1 MTTTALRHIVISIGL
16 LCLIFSAGCSD
27 SSDRKLSHSKNGPEA
42 ANQDQQASQREA
54 RTGAFTKEPQA
65 PKITSNEENQEV
77 IIERISNFLVPTE
90 YFSIK
95 SKHFYDAICAVSLPK
110 DYYDNPTTNYPMVLA
125 FGGAGECAKSPQQ
138 GALAWISYYKADEA
152 AHALASNNLKSS
164 DFRELVTPEQLKK
177 FNRSLHRTPYQ
188 GVILVC
194 PYSPLLGANP
204 GFENSDYEKYIMEEL
219 IPALKKHYRIDVS
232 RIGVDGVSMG
242 GARSMYYGFKY
253 PEVFSRIGSVQ
264 AAVGPFMELYSQL
277 IRTNGEKIRRN
288 SIQIVSSDGD
298 IFLKSV
304 ENFSSMLNTVKINHN
319 LLILKGPHDYIFN
332 QGPGSIALLAFHA
345 SPAQIQAKGPVR

>member
-1 MTTTALRHIVISIGL
+1 MITTAFSHIVISLAL
-16 LCLIFSAGCSD
+16 LCVICSVGCSD
-27 SSDRKLSHSKNGPEA
+27 SSDRKLPHSKNFPEA
-42 ANQDQQASQREA
+42 SMQDQHASQEEE
-54 RTGAFTKEPQA
+54 RTGAFPKEPQA
-65 PKITSNEENQEV
+65 PQITSNEGTQDV
-77 IIERISNFLVPTE
+77 IIERIGNFLVPTE

-95 SKHFYDAICAVSLPK
+95 SKHFPEAICAVSLPK
-110 DYYDNPTTNYPMVLA
+110 DYHENPNSYPMVLA
-125 FGGAGECAKSPQQ
+125 FGGAGECAKSPRQ

-152 AHALASNNLKSS
+152 AHSLALNNLKSS

-177 FNRSLHRTPYQ
+177 FNQNLHRTPYK

-204 GFENSDYEKYIMEEL
+204 GFENSNYEKYIMEEL

-277 IRTNGEKIRRN
+277 IRANGEKIRKN
-288 SIQIVSSDGD
+288 PIQIVSSDAD

-304 ENFSSMLNTVKINHN
+304 ENFSSMLNTRKINHN

-345 SPAQIQAKGPVR
+345 SPALIQAKGPVR